1 MKLSIVA
8 TLYQSAPYINEFHER
23 ATVTAKQLV
32 GNDYEI
38 VLVNDGSPDNSLDL
52 AIRLTEQDSHVV
64 VVDLSRNF
72 GHHKAMMTGLAH
84 AKGELVF
91 LIDSDLEEEPEWLLS
106 FDEEMKREQCD
117 VVYGIQEKRKGGV
130 FERVTGAAFYKLFRK
145 LTGINQP
152 DNIVTARLMTQRYV
166 QALLPHR
173 ERELNIGGLWVITGF
188 KQATHLVRK
197 HSTSPT
203 SYTLSGKF
211 GHLVNA
217 VTSFSSLP
225 LVYTFY
231 SGLFISI
238 SALIYI
244 AYLFLRYF
252 LIASPPSGYT
262 SLIASIWF
270 FSGLI
275 IFFLGVQGIYLSKIF
290 SEVKQRPYTIIRHI
304 YQNEYQA
311 YGEARLRS
319 AKEFHTIRA
328 PLTHGDPFFV
338 RLATNQN
345 LLKVL
350 GKLILG
356 KFILNQQ
363 NGVINPPGETYNQ
376 GAWHRDLP
384 YQHFIS
390 NSPLAVNALFC
401 VDDFTLENGSTFVL
415 PATHKTANYPSDS
428 YIRRNALQVEAL
440 AGQYILLDCMLFH
453 SGGFNRTEKERRA
466 VNHVY
471 TIPYFKQQIKLPELL
486 KDVHLTSDQQ
496 ELFGFKF
503 EEPCSIDQY
512 LANRTQKP

>member
-23 ATVTAKQLV
+23 ATATANHLV
-32 GNDYEI
+32 GDDYEI

-52 AIRLTEQDSHVV
+52 AIRLTEQGSHVV

-106 FDEEMKREQCD
+106 FDEQMKREQCD
-117 VVYGIQEKRKGGV
+117 VVYGIQETRKGGA
-130 FERVTGAAFYKLFRK
+130 FEKYTGAAFYRLFRK
-145 LTGINQP
+145 LTGIKQP

-166 QALLPHR
+166 QALLTHR

-188 KQATHLVRK
+188 KQGTHLVRK

-238 SALIYI
+238 AALFYI
-244 AYLFLRYF
+244 AYLLMRYF
-252 LIASPPSGYT
+252 LISAPPSGYT

-270 FSGLI
+270 FSGMV

-290 SEVKQRPYTIIRHI
+290 SEVKQRPYTIIRQI
-304 YQNEYQA
+304 YRNESKR
-311 YGEARLRS
+311 G
-319 AKEFHTIRA
+319 
-328 PLTHGDPFFV
+328 
-338 RLATNQN
+338 
-345 LLKVL
+345 
-350 GKLILG
+350 
-356 KFILNQQ
+356 
-363 NGVINPPGETYNQ
+363 
-376 GAWHRDLP
+376 
-384 YQHFIS
+384 
-390 NSPLAVNALFC
+390 
-401 VDDFTLENGSTFVL
+401 
-415 PATHKTANYPSDS
+415 
-428 YIRRNALQVEAL
+428 
-440 AGQYILLDCMLFH
+440 
-453 SGGFNRTEKERRA
+453 
-466 VNHVY
+466 
-471 TIPYFKQQIKLPELL
+471 
-486 KDVHLTSDQQ
+486 
-496 ELFGFKF
+496 
-503 EEPCSIDQY
+503 
-512 LANRTQKP
+512 